1 MVVQV
6 SGSAKNSSLHAS
18 GALGAMDSELPIPPR
33 SAQCSASNGS
43 GDAHVDSQGAG
54 PNETQ
59 PLVVIHPDAP
69 DPQQFASPM
78 APCEILAVFAR
89 KSRVREQE
97 ITRIIKQ
104 AAFDGM
110 PTERILAAMAYDNEL
125 APWTTNRQQLME
137 IGIHT
142 PDASDIPTDAHEVT
156 QLLWTVI
163 YGMADLGIY
172 LAGTNHLT
180 DHALLSRILG
190 VNEGSGLASVI
201 DERVRMA
208 DLGIYLAG
216 TNHLTDHALLSR
228 ILGVNEGG
236 GLASVID
243 ERVRDVPP
251 CAEMSEFV
259 DFGPS
264 ANVATE
270 HHLII
275 PLDGVSDHEL
285 DHMFDHESD
294 HESDHEPQ
302 DEDFIVK
309 SMLAPDGQGLSFE
322 ETVMRT
328 EELISRV
335 GWSAAKEQLERPMRP
350 DRDRILPRP
359 RRGPT

>member
-1 MVVQV
+1 MIACFDSWSEDSGKRAVVKAVANAKSTLAGWNSTSISGGVVVQV

-97 ITRIIKQ
+97 ITRIMKQ

-190 VNEGSGLASVI
+190 VNEG
-201 DERVRMA
+201 
-208 DLGIYLAG
+208 
-216 TNHLTDHALLSR
+216 
-228 ILGVNEGG
+228 G

-275 PLDGVSDHEL
+275 PLDGGSDHEL
-285 DHMFDHESD
+285 GHMFDHESD